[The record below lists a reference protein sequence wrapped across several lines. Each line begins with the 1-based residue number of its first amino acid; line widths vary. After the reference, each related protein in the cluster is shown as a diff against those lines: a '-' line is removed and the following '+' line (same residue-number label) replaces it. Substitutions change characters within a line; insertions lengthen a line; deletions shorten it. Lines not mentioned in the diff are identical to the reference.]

1 MEPIRYLQEVNE
13 WWRTGSVPRVFLQ
26 PDCRNEF
33 AELVNLLSKERITA
47 IIGPRRVGK
56 TTLMYQL
63 ADHLIQS
70 GVQKENILFVAM
82 DDPLTM
88 TMVDP
93 LKVIMDEY
101 LEKIIRKPVR
111 DVERLYIFID
121 EIHFLSDWNLW
132 LKKYYDLKYNIKFII
147 SSSSA
152 THLLKFSK
160 ESLVGRI
167 TEIKIMPLNFT
178 EFIKLSGRS
187 DLLEPYADKDLFHI
201 DMNDLFFDL
210 TKFQDELVLY
220 FNEYLLA
227 GGYPEYFI

>member
-1 MEPIRYLQEVNE
+1 MEIIRYLQAVNE
-13 WWRTGSVPRVFLQ
+13 WWRTGAVAPVFLQ
-26 PDCRNEF
+26 HNRRDEF
-33 AELVNLLSKERITA
+33 GELVNLLDKERITA

-63 ADHLIQS
+63 MDYLLQS
-70 GVQKENILFVAM
+70 GVPKENVLFVSM

-88 TMVDP
+88 TVADP
-93 LKVIMDEY
+93 LQIIIDEY
-101 LEKIIRKPVR
+101 LEKIIRKPIR

-121 EIHFLSDWNLW
+121 EIHFLEDWNLW

-167 TEIKIMPLNFT
+167 TEIKIMPLNFK
-178 EFIKLSGRS
+178 EFIKLNGRS
-187 DLLEPYADKDLFHI
+187 DLLEP
-201 DMNDLFFDL
+201 
-210 TKFQDELVLY
+210 
-220 FNEYLLA
+220 
-227 GGYPEYFI
+227 